1 MYKKTPRL
9 MKTWYSM
16 LYRCNDIKCE
26 AYKNYGARGIKV
38 CDDWMVYDNFKS
50 WAMDNGYDDN
60 MTIDRI
66 DHNLNYS
73 PENCQWITKSEN
85 TARSNV
91 SNPRNVKRYIVESP
105 NGDIFDIENMSDFS
119 RKNNLN
125 SNGMRRV
132 ARGEREQ
139 YKGWKCKLI

>member
-9 MKTWYSM
+9 MKTWYGM

-38 CDDWMVYDNFKS
+38 CDDWMVYDNFKL
-50 WAMDNGYDDN
+50 WAMDNGYNDN

-85 TARSNV
+85 TARSNI

-105 NGDIFDIENMSDFS
+105 NGNVFSVENMSDFS
-119 RKNNLN
+119 RKNNLD
-125 SNGMRRV
+125 SNCMRRV